1 MASDSQ
7 RNVVVGYDGGGPA
20 RDALAL
26 GETLCRA
33 LHGKLVLANVYP
45 FDPRPLTPGYET
57 EREKARH
64 EAESTLREAPVTRVE
79 GPGVERIALAA
90 GSAARGL
97 HELAHA
103 RPAAVLVLGSSH
115 RSGLGRVVPG
125 RVATKL
131 LHGASCPL
139 AIAPAGYA
147 DRAADLRTVAVGF
160 DGSEQAQLAARQA
173 ALLALEAGA
182 GLRLIAVVDT
192 FGAMYLG
199 PERQTVLNVVQEELD
214 ERIQHL
220 LGSLP
225 VELSCDVSLLRGPVP
240 RTLLAEAEKEADLL
254 VLGSRAYGPI
264 GSVLLGSVSS
274 QVIHTCPLPLL
285 VVPRGT
291 GDQGTGESSQHSTSA
306 AQAAAERSVRSDKS
320 RDAGTSASSSNT

>member
-1 MASDSQ
+1 VAQNPQ
-7 RNVVVGYDGGGPA
+7 RKVVIGFDGSGPA

-33 LHGKLVLANVYP
+33 LHGRLVLAYVYP
-45 FDPRPLTPGYET
+45 FDPRPLTPGYER
-57 EREKARH
+57 EREQARRES
-64 EAESTLREAPVTRVE
+64 EATLREAPVSRTD
-79 GPGVERIALAA
+79 GAGVERIALAA

-97 HELAHA
+97 HELAVSRSA
-103 RPAAVLVLGSSH
+103 GVLVLGSSH

-125 RVATKL
+125 RVASKL

-147 DRAADLRTVAVGF
+147 GHAADLRTVAVGF
-160 DGSEQAQLAARQA
+160 DGSEQSVLAAREA
-173 ALLALEAGA
+173 AGLALGAGA
-182 GLRLIAVVDT
+182 RLLVIAVVDT

-199 PERQTVLNVVQEELD
+199 PERQTVLNVIQSELD

-225 VELSCDVSLLRGPVP
+225 VELRYDVRLRRGPVP
-240 RTLLAEAEKEADLL
+240 RTLLEEAEPDADLL
-254 VLGSRAYGPI
+254 VLGSRAYGPL
-264 GSVLLGSVSS
+264 GSVLLGSVSA

-285 VVPRGT
+285 VVPRGA
-291 GDQGTGESSQHSTSA
+291 GGQGSGESSQHSTSSADA
-306 AQAAAERSVRSDKS
+306 ATERSVRSETV
-320 RDAGTSASSSNT
+320 REAGTSASSSKT